1 MEKAA
6 KELDFMAA
14 AKMRDTIKRFQKE
27 LEVLKKVKHLNLGR
41 NYLHPDSAKALA
53 DTKTLVNVET
63 LLMIENYLGD
73 DGVKNI
79 MESDSFIKLKTFR
92 VL

>member
-1 MEKAA
+1 MCI
-6 KELDFMAA
+6 
-14 AKMRDTIKRFQKE
+14 RDSYRTGITIKAIKVLARSK
-27 LEVLKKVKHLNLGR
+27 VLKKVKHLNLGR

-79 MESDSFIKLKTFR
+79 MESESFTNLKMFR

>member
-1 MEKAA
+1 M
-6 KELDFMAA
+6 
-14 AKMRDTIKRFQKE
+14 
-27 LEVLKKVKHLNLGR
+27 KKVKHLNIGR

-53 DTKTLVNVET
+53 ETKTLTNVET

-73 DGVKNI
+73 EGVKVI
-79 MESDSFIKLKTFR
+79 MDSKSFIKLKTFR